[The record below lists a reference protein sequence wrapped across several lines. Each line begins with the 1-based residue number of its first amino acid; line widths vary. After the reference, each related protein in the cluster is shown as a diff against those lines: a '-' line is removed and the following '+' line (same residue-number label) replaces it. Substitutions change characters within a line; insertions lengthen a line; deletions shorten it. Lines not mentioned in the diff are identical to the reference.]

1 MHGYWNNLGA
11 VHDQLGKYKEALEYY
26 EKSLGIKLK
35 VLDGRDH
42 RDVADSKY
50 NIAGLFETQGKRDE
64 ARKLFLE
71 CEQIYSKV
79 YGPDHTETLDA
90 GRRAGALV
98 G

>member
-1 MHGYWNNLGA
+1 MLA
-11 VHDQLGKYKEALEYY
+11 VCLPSFLSLFMLTEYLAPHICTW
-26 EKSLGIKLK
+26 KA
-35 VLDGRDH
+35 
-42 RDVADSKY
+42 DVADSKY

-90 GRRAGALV
+90 GRWQARWWGERM
-98 G
+98 GIRG